1 MNRQAKEH
9 EVIVLG
15 SGLGGLIAGALL
27 AKKGHSV
34 LLLKERGYDSSYQR
48 NGYRFN
54 LFSTFSERRL
64 RPSLVQK
71 ISQRLGL
78 VLDGSP
84 RNHLESKRDRGRLH
98 EKVPF
103 QVILP
108 QARVDLF
115 DDPSLF
121 QMEWKREFPD
131 EFLQIETLYDELR
144 LLQSL
149 LKAKRKTEGSPFF
162 PIESRPVIR
171 KWLSFFS
178 FLKGGSGLELDSFSK
193 EFKEFLRLQL
203 ISLGSLFPD
212 AFPTSVAAYLLLHE
226 ERGEWVSRLD
236 LESLEGSI
244 GDSFF
249 QSKGE
254 IEEIEKVENVEKEWK
269 KGFTLTLEEDRGMFR
284 TKFLI
289 LNSPLHSFSDLLG
302 TERKLISRWLTKIR
316 PRYLLFPWFL
326 GIREKVVP
334 VGMRD
339 SLVSILDLEKT
350 YGGGNVLFLALSPR
364 GDETAA
370 PEGRRGLIAQ
380 SLIPF
385 ERWEQTSLASH
396 QESVTKHLKHVVP
409 FLENHI
415 DFSDFEWAGRQ
426 VGRWSYP
433 GFLYETTGPFDWRA
447 GVIPTRLSSDLYFV
461 GKENF
466 PYLGLEGEV
475 LSGLL
480 VADQVL
486 KKCEQGKRRGAGGG
500 GY

>member
-1 MNRQAKEH
+1 MNRQAKDH

-34 LLLKERGYDSSYQR
+34 LLLKEREYDSSYRR
-48 NGYRFN
+48 NGYRFT

-71 ISQRLGL
+71 ISQGLGL

-84 RNHLESKRDRGRLH
+84 RNNPESKRDRGRLQ

-144 LLQSL
+144 LLRSL

-162 PIESRPVIR
+162 PIESRPIIR

-178 FLKGGSGLELDSFSK
+178 FLKGGSGLVLDSFSK
-193 EFKEFLRLQL
+193 EFKEFVHLQL
-203 ISLGSLFPD
+203 ISLGNLFSD
-212 AFPTSVAAYLLLHE
+212 TFPVPLTAHLLLHE
-226 ERGEWVSRLD
+226 ERGEWVSHMDLD
-236 LESLEGSI
+236 ELEG
-244 GDSFF
+244 GLFDSFLR
-249 QSKGE
+249 SGGKM
-254 IEEIEKVENVEKEWK
+254 EEIEKAERIEKGWK
-269 KGFTLTLEEDRGMFR
+269 KGFTLSLEGDRRVFQS
-284 TKFLI
+284 KFLI
-289 LNSPLHSFSDLLG
+289 LNSPLHFFSDILG
-302 TERKLISRWLTKIR
+302 NEKKSISKWLMKIQ
-316 PRYLLFPWFL
+316 PRYLLFPCFL
-326 GIREKVVP
+326 GISEKVVP

-339 SLVSILDLEKT
+339 LLVSMLDSEEP
-350 YGGGNVLFLALSPR
+350 YGEGNVLFLSLSPK

-370 PEGRRGLIAQ
+370 PDGRRALTVQ

-385 ERWEQTSLASH
+385 GNWSQAALTSH
-396 QESVTKHLKHVVP
+396 QESVMNHLSHLIP
-409 FLENHI
+409 FLDRYLE
-415 DFSDFEWAGRQ
+415 FTDFEWANEQ
-426 VGRWSYP
+426 MGRWSYP
-433 GFLYETTGPFDWRA
+433 HFLYEATHAFNWRE
-447 GVIPTRLSSDLYFV
+447 GVIPTELSNGLYFT

-475 LSGLL
+475 LSGRIA
-480 VADQVL
+480 ADQIL
-486 KKCEQGKRRGAGGG
+486 KKSA
-500 GY
+500 